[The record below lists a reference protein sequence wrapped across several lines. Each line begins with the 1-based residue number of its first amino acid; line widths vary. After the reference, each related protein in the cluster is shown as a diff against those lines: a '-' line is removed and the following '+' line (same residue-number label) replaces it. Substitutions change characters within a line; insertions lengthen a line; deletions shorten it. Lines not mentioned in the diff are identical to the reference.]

1 MSHES
6 GGLEVR
12 SRSPACGFVER
23 ALNIVVVATLIGV
36 MAIPAG
42 AQTPVATPESRAVFV
57 GAGDI
62 ATCWSDADEETAQLL
77 DDLEGTVFTLGDN
90 AYDHGSEGEFVS
102 CYEPTWGRHR
112 ERTRPTP
119 GNHDYQTE
127 GADGYFDYFG
137 ENAGTPGEGWYS
149 FELGGW
155 HIVALNTNCD
165 HVGGCGE
172 GSPQLAWLEA
182 ELAANESRCTLA
194 YMHHPRF
201 SSAGHG
207 DEADLDA
214 IWAALYADGAELV
227 LAGHDHTYE
236 RFAPMD
242 PGGNPDPDGGI
253 VQLVVGTGGAP
264 LRDFGEI
271 QPQSEAR
278 NNETHGVLH
287 LTLHPDG
294 YVREFIPLEEGA
306 FTDAGEADC
315 H

>member
-1 MSHES
+1 MSHAPS
-6 GGLEVR
+6 GHKVR
-12 SRSPACGFVER
+12 SQTLMSEFVER
-23 ALNIVVVATLIGV
+23 AMHFVVIVMLVGV
-36 MAIPAG
+36 MAVPAG
-42 AQTPVATPESRAVFV
+42 AQTPVATPDDGAVFV

-77 DDLEGTVFTLGDN
+77 DDLDGTVFTLGDN

-102 CYEPTWGRHR
+102 CYDPSWGRHR

-137 ENAGTPGEGWYS
+137 ENAGMPGEGWYS

-182 ELAANESRCTLA
+182 ELAANDSRCTLA

-214 IWAALYADGAELV
+214 IWAALYADGAEIV

-236 RFAPMD
+236 RFTPMD
-242 PGGNPDPDGGI
+242 PEGNLDPDTGI
-253 VQLVVGTGGAP
+253 VQFVVGTGGAP
-264 LRDFGEI
+264 LRDFAEI
-271 QPQSEAR
+271 QPHSEAR
-278 NNETHGVLH
+278 TNETYGVLQ
-287 LTLHPDG
+287 LTVQPDG
-294 YVREFIPLEEGA
+294 YGWEFVSVDTDT
-306 FTDAGEADC
+306 FTDSGSAGC